1 MIISQRCSKPIRRR
15 PTGRRKSLPV
25 RKTSSTDESD
35 RKEVRKCIHQG
46 ERVEDWN
53 CLDKADHPTDR
64 AAVEAA
70 NSIPH
75 LRRIGEEQLDQA
87 GSNAGRSSSATT
99 GS

>member
-1 MIISQRCSKPIRRR
+1 
-15 PTGRRKSLPV
+15 V

-53 CLDKADHPTDR
+53 CLDKADR
-64 AAVEAA
+64 AVVEAA